1 MFTEQ
6 ALLNRV
12 QRYNNFCKY
21 ANIEH
26 IFKEKFLKLC
36 NKFVNF
42 NKKQ

>member
-26 IFKEKFLKLC
+26 IFKDFFLKLR